1 MSTPVL
7 NNGLFLRDTNYKVSS
22 HVDSYHLVNML
33 KSSEPMDLGPVDL
46 WAMSQKV
53 EMPLYQMASFGGKNT
68 ILVDNPRGEYK
79 WQTPVVQD
87 LPYIVENIETGNNL
101 LGQDGTT
108 FKIKLNKRSFGHGD
122 IITYD
127 KYKGEELFIT
137 ADDILPAGDGFIYT
151 VQLVNKNNVA
161 SLDKAYLKPGTKFF
175 RKGSA
180 RGEYGEKFSDIGELS
195 AGFREYYN
203 FVGGAE
209 AHVHY
214 SVSSRAEMMMKG
226 GMNADGTV
234 PVTEIWRS
242 FDANIAK
249 DPSLTNIDA
258 MVSKMGKDYIKK
270 AYDNGD
276 LSRTFVTKMEAAHLS
291 KIANDIETYLMWGKG
306 GRIKQDGPDDIRLS
320 VGLWDQLDNS
330 FKRIYNKSGFSLEL
344 FRSEIFNFY
353 NGKVDFKGPDPS
365 RQIIVQTG
373 MAGMKMV
380 NEAIKKEAFNIAG
393 ASAGQNNALFT
404 DMSKAGIGA
413 ISGNNAMDLNFGFA
427 FTSYTIPFLANVKF
441 VLNPAF
447 DNVHTNDIENPII
460 DGFPLSSYNFI
471 VFDIT
476 DNTNDNIFLL
486 KMKWDSELKWFYQN
500 GTMDYMGRSQG
511 FASVGNFNGYRVFMS
526 QMMPSI
532 WVKDPTKVLK
542 IVMRNPITGGSF

>member
-1 MSTPVL
+1 MATPVL
-7 NNGLFLRDTNYKVSS
+7 NNGLFLRDTSYKVSS

-33 KSSEPMDLGPVDL
+33 KNTEPMDLGPVDL
-46 WAMSQKV
+46 WAMTQKV

-68 ILVDNPRGEYK
+68 ILVDTPRGEYK
-79 WQTPVVQD
+79 WQTPIVQD
-87 LPYIVENIETGNNL
+87 LPYVVEDVEPSNANL
-101 LGQDGTT
+101 GIDGTT
-108 FKIKLNKRSFGHGD
+108 FKIKLNKRSFGSGD

-127 KYKGEELFIT
+127 KYKGLELYVSPS
-137 ADDILPAGDGFIYT
+137 DDILPAGDGFIYT
-151 VQLVNKNNVA
+151 VQLVNNNNTAV
-161 SLDKAYLKPGTKFF
+161 LDHKYLKPGTKFF

-180 RGEYGEKFSDIGELS
+180 RGEYGEKFSDIGELN

-203 FVGGAE
+203 YVGGAE

-226 GMNADGTV
+226 GLNADNTV

-242 FDANIAK
+242 FDANIAN
-249 DPSLTNIDA
+249 DPALTNIDA

-270 AYDNGD
+270 AYDNGS
-276 LSRTFVTKMEAAHLS
+276 LTRTFVTKMEAAHLS
-291 KIANDIETYLMWGKG
+291 KVANDIETYLMWGQG

-320 VGLWDQLDNS
+320 TGLWSQLDNS
-330 FKRIYNKSGFSLEL
+330 FKRIYNKSSFNLEL
-344 FRSEIFNFY
+344 FKSEIFNFY
-353 NGKVDFKGPDPS
+353 NGKVEFKGPDPN

-373 MAGMKMV
+373 MAGMKMI
-380 NEAIKKEAFNIAG
+380 NEAIKKEAFSGTIGGSTGLIANMDKSG
-393 ASAGQNNALFT
+393 V
-404 DMSKAGIGA
+404 GA
-413 ISGNNAMDLNFGFA
+413 ISGSSAMDLNFGFA

-460 DGFPLSSYNFI
+460 DGYPLSSYNFI

-486 KMKWDSELKWFYQN
+486 KLKWDSELKWFYQN

-511 FASVGNFNGYRVFMS
+511 FASVGNFNGYKVYMT
-526 QMMPSI
+526 QTMPAI

>member
-1 MSTPVL
+1 MATPSL

-22 HVDSYHLVNML
+22 HLDSYHLVNML
-33 KSSEPMDLGPVDL
+33 KSAEPMDLGPVDL

-53 EMPLYQMASFGGKNT
+53 EMPLYQMSSFGGKNT
-68 ILVDNPRGEYK
+68 ILVDTPRGEYK
-79 WQTPVVQD
+79 WQTPIVQD
-87 LPYIVENIETGNNL
+87 LPYITENIEAAGAL
-101 LGQDGTT
+101 LGADGTT
-108 FKIKLNKRSFGHGD
+108 FKIKLNRRVFGHGD

-127 KYKGEELFIT
+127 KYKGLELFIV
-137 ADDILPAGDGFIYT
+137 ADDILPSADGFIYT
-151 VQLVNKNNVA
+151 VQLVNNNNGA
-161 SLDKAYLKPGTKFF
+161 TLEADLYLKPGTKFF

-180 RGEYGEKFSDIGELS
+180 RGEYGEKFSDIGELTN
-195 AGFREYYN
+195 GFREYYN

-226 GMNADGTV
+226 GLNADGSV

-242 FDANIAK
+242 FDKNI
-249 DPSLTNIDA
+249 DPSITNIDQ
-258 MVSKMGKDYIKK
+258 MVATMGKDYIKK
-270 AYDNGD
+270 AYDNGS
-276 LSRTFVTKMEAAHLS
+276 LTRSFLTKMEAAHLT
-291 KIANDIETYLMWGKG
+291 KIATDIETYLMWGQG

-320 VGLWDQLDNS
+320 VGLWAQLDNS
-330 FKRIYNKSGFSLEL
+330 FKRIYNKSGFTLDL
-344 FRSEIFNFY
+344 FRAEIFNFY
-353 NGKVDFKGPDPS
+353 NGKVEFKGPDP
-365 RQIIVQTG
+365 QKELIVQTG
-373 MAGMKMV
+373 MAGMKMI
-380 NEAIKKEAFNIAG
+380 NEAIKKEAFGTGLAG
-393 ASAGQNNALFT
+393 AYVNMDKS
-404 DMSKAGIGA
+404 GINA
-413 ISGNNAMDLNFGFA
+413 ISGKSAMDLNFGFA

-471 VFDIT
+471 IFDIT

-486 KMKWDSELKWFYQN
+486 KLKWDSELKWFYQN

-511 FASVGNFNGYRVFMS
+511 FQSSGNFNGYKVMMS
-526 QMMPSI
+526 QIMPSI

>member
-7 NNGLFLRDTNYKVSS
+7 NNGLFLRDTTYKASS
-22 HVDSYHLVNML
+22 HIDSYHLQNML
-33 KSSEPMDLGPVDL
+33 KSAEPMDLGPVDL
-46 WAMSQKV
+46 WAMTQKV

-68 ILVDNPRGEYK
+68 IMVDNARGEYK
-79 WQTPVVQD
+79 WQTPIVQD
-87 LPYIVENIETGNNL
+87 LPYIVEDVEPTQTT
-101 LGQDGTT
+101 LGGDGTT
-108 FKIKLNKRSFGHGD
+108 FKVKINKRSFGHGD

-127 KYKGEELFIT
+127 KYKGLELYIVPT
-137 ADDILPAGDGFIYT
+137 EDILPTGDGFVYT
-151 VQLVNKNNVA
+151 VQLVNNNNTA
-161 SLDKAYLKPGTKFF
+161 TLDKKYLKPGTKFF

-180 RGEYGEKFSDIGELS
+180 RGEYGERFSDIGELTN
-195 AGFREYYN
+195 GFREYYN

-226 GMNADGTV
+226 GLNADGTI

-242 FDANIAK
+242 FDKNL
-249 DPSLTNIDA
+249 DPSITKIDD
-258 MVSKMGKDYIKK
+258 MVKAMGKEYIKK
-270 AYDNGD
+270 SYDNGT
-276 LSRTFVTKMEAAHLS
+276 LTRSFVTNLEAAHLT
-291 KIANDIETYLMWGKG
+291 KIANDIETYLMWGQG

-320 VGLWDQLDNS
+320 VGLWSQLDNS
-330 FKRIYNKSGFSLEL
+330 YKRIYNKSTFNLEL

-353 NGKVDFKGPDPS
+353 NGKVEFKGPDPQ

-373 MAGMKMV
+373 MAGMRLV
-380 NEAIKKEAFNIAG
+380 NEAIKKEAFGTGLTVNVDQSG
-393 ASAGQNNALFT
+393 MN
-404 DMSKAGIGA
+404 A
-413 ISGNNAMDLNFGFA
+413 ISGKNAMDMNFGFA

-486 KMKWDSELKWFYQN
+486 KLKWDSELKWFYQN
-500 GTMDYMGRSQG
+500 GTMDYMGRTQG
-511 FASVGNFNGYRVFMS
+511 FASSGNFNGYRVFMT
-526 QMMPSI
+526 QTMPSI